1 MPEFRMSDTLPPPLD
16 PPGQVEPRLF
26 EFPEPPP
33 PATLSLDTAEVS
45 ATEALYKAAIGP
57 VNTERYLPLFTRFE
71 AAERMMPSWNWAA
84 SLCTLSWMLF
94 RRMGVAA
101 MAYLALAAAL
111 LLAAGVLVAL
121 VFRGVPELQSG
132 VVLATALLL
141 FLVPGILG
149 DAWLHAHTR
158 KRMSRALADSASWTE
173 AAALLDRQAV
183 GWPRA
188 GWVAL
193 GHAAVL
199 GGAAALWLV
208 VAGVPEFLVDGAADE
223 RQVEEAAPR
232 AAASAP
238 ASAAVPTGTSSIAA
252 VPGAT
257 ASASVVSA
265 SAPAP
270 AQAPAPAVS
279 AWAKTGAV
287 SAPAVA
293 ASTVV
298 ASAAMPAAST
308 MASSAVAAASE
319 PAPARAP
326 ASTPASAAASP
337 PVSTAASAPASAPA
351 NAKSNA
357 GAAVSRTPA
366 QARAVEKP
374 AASPG
379 RDTAA
384 ATAPRPAP
392 MASVPPAA
400 ARPLLNVGLFAVE
413 SNARAADAR
422 LRAAGLPATV
432 EELQTR
438 NGPRFRVRAGPFAS
452 RSAAEAAAR
461 RIRAL
466 GLDAQL
472 VEPSVASGR

>member
-1 MPEFRMSDTLPPPLD
+1 MSDTLPPPLD
-16 PPGQVEPRLF
+16 PPGPIEPKLF
-26 EFPEPPP
+26 DFPQPESPP

-57 VNTERYLPLFTRFE
+57 VNTDRYLPLFTRFE
-71 AAERMMPSWNWAA
+71 AADRMMPSWNWAA
-84 SLCTLSWMLF
+84 SLCTLGWMLF
-94 RRMGVAA
+94 RRMGMAA
-101 MAYLALAAAL
+101 LVYLALAAAL

-121 VFRGVPELQSG
+121 VFRGAPELQWG

-149 DAWLHAHTR
+149 DTWLHAHTR
-158 KRMSRALADSASWTE
+158 KRMARALADSASWTE
-173 AAALLDRQAV
+173 AADLLGRRAV

-193 GHAAVL
+193 GHAALL
-199 GGAAALWLV
+199 GGAAALWFT
-208 VAGVPEFLVDGAADE
+208 VAGVPEFLAAGTAGV
-223 RQVEEAAPR
+223 RQVEETVPR
-232 AAASAP
+232 QAASAP
-238 ASAAVPTGTSSIAA
+238 ASAAVVAGTSSVAA
-252 VPGAT
+252 VPGST
-257 ASASVVSA
+257 ASASVVAA
-265 SAPAP
+265 SAP
-270 AQAPAPAVS
+270 AQAPVVS
-279 AWAKTGAV
+279 ASAATGAV

-298 ASAAMPAAST
+298 ASAAGPAAST
-308 MASSAVAAASE
+308 MAPSAMAAASV
-319 PAPARAP
+319 PAPARASAP
-326 ASTPASAAASP
+326 ASSPASASASASASSPASASADAKPKASAAA
-337 PVSTAASAPASAPA
+337 
-351 NAKSNA
+351 
-357 GAAVSRTPA
+357 SRTPA

-384 ATAPRPAP
+384 ASAPRPAP
-392 MASVPPAA
+392 RASVPPAA

-413 SNARAADAR
+413 SNARAAHAR

-452 RSAAEAAAR
+452 RPAAEAAAR

-466 GLDAQL
+466 GLEAEL
-472 VEPSVASGR
+472 VKPVAASGR

>member
-1 MPEFRMSDTLPPPLD
+1 MSDTLPPPLD
-16 PPGQVEPRLF
+16 PPGPIEPKLF
-26 EFPEPPP
+26 DFPQPEPPP

-45 ATEALYKAAIGP
+45 ATEALYQAAIGP
-57 VNTERYLPLFTRFE
+57 VNTARYLPLFTRFE
-71 AAERMMPSWNWAA
+71 AADRMMPSWNWAA
-84 SLCTLSWMLF
+84 SLCTLGWMLF
-94 RRMGVAA
+94 RRMGMAA
-101 MAYLALAAAL
+101 LVYLALAATL

-121 VFRGVPELQSG
+121 VFRGALELQWG

-193 GHAAVL
+193 GHVALLV
-199 GGAAALWLV
+199 GAAALWLV
-208 VAGVPEFLVDGAADE
+208 VAGVPEFLVDGAAGE
-223 RQVEEAAPR
+223 RQVEEAVPR

-238 ASAAVPTGTSSIAA
+238 ASAAVADGTASIAA

-257 ASASVVSA
+257 ASASVASASASAPVSAPTSPSA
-265 SAPAP
+265 SAPA
-270 AQAPAPAVS
+270 VS
-279 AWAKTGAV
+279 A
-287 SAPAVA
+287 SASASAVA
-293 ASTVV
+293 ASAVV
-298 ASAAMPAAST
+298 ASAVRPAAST
-308 MASSAVAAASE
+308 MAPSAMAAASE

-326 ASTPASAAASP
+326 ASTPASAA
-337 PVSTAASAPASAPA
+337 A

-384 ATAPRPAP
+384 ASAPRPAAR
-392 MASVPPAA
+392 ASVPPTA
-400 ARPLLNVGLFAVE
+400 ARPQLNVGLFAVE
-413 SNARAADAR
+413 SNARAAHAR

-466 GLDAQL
+466 GLEAEL
-472 VEPSVASGR
+472 VKPSAASGR

>member
-16 PPGQVEPRLF
+16 PPEPIEPKLF
-26 EFPEPPP
+26 DFPQPEPPP

-45 ATEALYKAAIGP
+45 ATEELYKAAIGP
-57 VNTERYLPLFTRFE
+57 VSTDRYLPLFTRFE
-71 AAERMMPSWNWAA
+71 AADRITPSWNWAA
-84 SLCTLSWMLF
+84 SLCTLGWMLF
-94 RRMGVAA
+94 RRMGMAA
-101 MAYLALAAAL
+101 LAYLAMAAAL

-121 VFRGVPELQSG
+121 VFRGVPELQLG

-149 DAWLHAHTR
+149 DAWLYAHTR
-158 KRMSRALADSASWTE
+158 KRMSRALADSANWPE
-173 AAALLDRQAV
+173 AAALLGRQAV

-199 GGAAALWLV
+199 GGAAALWFV
-208 VAGVPEFLVDGAADE
+208 VAGVPEFLVDGAAGE
-223 RQVEEAAPR
+223 RQVEEAVPR

-238 ASAAVPTGTSSIAA
+238 ASAAVADGTSSIAA
-252 VPGAT
+252 VPGVT
-257 ASASVVSA
+257 ASAPVTAPVTASA
-265 SAPAP
+265 PVSAPAP
-270 AQAPAPAVS
+270 ASAPASPSAPAVS
-279 AWAKTGAV
+279 A
-287 SAPAVA
+287 SASAAA
-293 ASTVV
+293 ASTVA
-298 ASAAMPAAST
+298 ASAARPAAST
-308 MASSAVAAASE
+308 MAPSAMAAASE

-326 ASTPASAAASP
+326 ASAPASAAAS
-337 PVSTAASAPASAPA
+337 APASTAA

-357 GAAVSRTPA
+357 GTAGPRNPV

-384 ATAPRPAP
+384 ASAPRPAP
-392 MASVPPAA
+392 RASVPPAA

-466 GLDAQL
+466 GLDAEL

>member
-1 MPEFRMSDTLPPPLD
+1 MSDTLPPPLD
-16 PPGQVEPRLF
+16 PPGPIEPKLF
-26 EFPEPPP
+26 DFPQPESPP

-57 VNTERYLPLFTRFE
+57 VNTDRYLPLFTRFE
-71 AAERMMPSWNWAA
+71 AADRMMPSWNWAA
-84 SLCTLSWMLF
+84 SLCTLGWMLF
-94 RRMGVAA
+94 RRMGMAA
-101 MAYLALAAAL
+101 LVYLALAAAL

-121 VFRGVPELQSG
+121 VFRGAPELQWG

-158 KRMSRALADSASWTE
+158 KRMARALADSASWTE
-173 AAALLDRQAV
+173 AADLLGRRAV

-193 GHAAVL
+193 GHAALL
-199 GGAAALWLV
+199 GGAAGLWFT
-208 VAGVPEFLVDGAADE
+208 VAGVPDFLAAGTAGV
-223 RQVEEAAPR
+223 RQVEETVPR
-232 AAASAP
+232 QAASAP
-238 ASAAVPTGTSSIAA
+238 ASAAVVAGTSSVAV
-252 VPGAT
+252 VPGST
-257 ASASVVSA
+257 ASALVVAASAPSQAPAPVVSA
-265 SAPAP
+265 SAA
-270 AQAPAPAVS
+270 
-279 AWAKTGAV
+279 TGAV

-298 ASAAMPAAST
+298 ASAAGPVAST
-308 MASSAVAAASE
+308 MAPSAMAAASV
-319 PAPARAP
+319 PTPAR
-326 ASTPASAAASP
+326 
-337 PVSTAASAPASAPA
+337 ASAPASLPA
-351 NAKSNA
+351 SASASSPASASADAKPKAS
-357 GAAVSRTPA
+357 AAASRTPA

-384 ATAPRPAP
+384 ASAPRPAP
-392 MASVPPAA
+392 RASVPPAA

-413 SNARAADAR
+413 SNARAAHAR

-452 RSAAEAAAR
+452 RPAAEAAAR

-466 GLDAQL
+466 GLEAEL
-472 VEPSVASGR
+472 VKPVAASGR